1 VPLFVVTAQRL
12 VNHLTNVAP
21 YTPPTT
27 AYAFLLRAI
36 PDGHETGSQIAAL
49 ELTTA
54 DYGRKLVDWDDT
66 LWSAADD
73 DGIADQLLDILFA
86 DSPNGYDEPFS
97 CLGFATDNTGGDDD
111 EGLFYQ
117 PLPQSLTPPP
127 DSTPTIGV
135 NVDRL
140 RLGLTTSA

>member
-1 VPLFVVTAQRL
+1 VPLFVAATQHL
-12 VNHLTNVAP
+12 IDHLTNNAT

-27 AYAFLLRAI
+27 AYACLLRAI
-36 PDGHETGSQIAAL
+36 PAGDETGSQIAAL

-54 DYGRKLVDWDDT
+54 DYARVLVDWDDT
-66 LWSAADD
+66 LWGAADT
-73 DGIADQLLDILFA
+73 DGISDQLVDVLFP
-86 DSPNGYDEPFS
+86 DSTNGYDESFS
-97 CLGFATDNTGGDDD
+97 CIAFVTDNTGGDDD